1 MSEIDKIKELF
12 TNTGG
17 LFYTAAVDSGPA
29 TLKDQSG
36 KTIAISHNDPFWH
49 VTGYA
54 SVIAYSVPDGS
65 TDCLVFPHS
74 DDVQYLDVIKDGI
87 IGAAELKN
95 TFSNFEFELG
105 SGFSPVGA
113 AELKNTFSNFE
124 FELVSV
130 AYPAG
135 SHAPIATLVSE
146 DEPEEL
152 NVVTSDDSDISV
164 YTSLPGS
171 SNILETESC
180 YALADAAINEATS
193 KLKAPLED
201 INTSETILE
210 GILRILNEEVV
221 ETPQLRYFI
230 QALEGEKDTIL
241 GEINAYRDAHA
252 RIMTNWWSTLIAADP
267 SHSSLALRAT
277 FDMDTLGNLN
287 ESSYVSWWHDNVLPW
302 LKQHGE
308 FFNHEMVEAQT
319 QAILSEV
326 GMQQAQVATKH

>member
-1 MSEIDKIKELF
+1 MI
-12 TNTGG
+12 
-17 LFYTAAVDSGPA
+17 
-29 TLKDQSG
+29 
-36 KTIAISHNDPFWH
+36 
-49 VTGYA
+49 VT
-54 SVIAYSVPDGS
+54 DGDES
-65 TDCLVFPHS
+65 T
-74 DDVQYLDVIKDGI
+74 
-87 IGAAELKN
+87 
-95 TFSNFEFELG
+95 
-105 SGFSPVGA
+105 
-113 AELKNTFSNFE
+113 
-124 FELVSV
+124 
-130 AYPAG
+130 
-135 SHAPIATLVSE
+135 
-146 DEPEEL
+146 EL

-201 INTSETILE
+201 IDTSETILE

-326 GMQQAQVATKH
+326 SMQQAQVATKH

>member
-1 MSEIDKIKELF
+1 MSAIDKIKELF
-12 TNTGG
+12 TSAGG
-17 LFYTAAVDSGPA
+17 LIYTAASDGNPS
-29 TLKDQSG
+29 TLSDLTG
-36 KTIAISHNDPFWH
+36 NTIATSDNNQFWH

-54 SVIAYSVPDGS
+54 GVIAYSVPDGS

-74 DDVQYLDVIKDGI
+74 DEIQVMPVIDGD
-87 IGAAELKN
+87 A
-95 TFSNFEFELG
+95 
-105 SGFSPVGA
+105 
-113 AELKNTFSNFE
+113 
-124 FELVSV
+124 
-130 AYPAG
+130 
-135 SHAPIATLVSE
+135 
-146 DEPEEL
+146 PEEL

-164 YTSLPGS
+164 YNSLPGIS
-171 SNILETESC
+171 DTLETESR
-180 YALADAAINEATS
+180 YALADAVINEATS

-221 ETPQLRYFI
+221 EAPQLRYFI

-326 GMQQAQVATKH
+326 SMQQAQTATKH

>member
-12 TNTGG
+12 TNAGG
-17 LFYTAAVDSGPA
+17 LFYTAAVDNGPA
-29 TLKDQSG
+29 TLKNQSG

-54 SVIAYSVPDGS
+54 NVIAYSVPDGS
-65 TDCLVFPHS
+65 NACLVFPHS
-74 DDVQYLDVIKDGI
+74 NEIQEMIVID
-87 IGAAELKN
+87 A
-95 TFSNFEFELG
+95 
-105 SGFSPVGA
+105 
-113 AELKNTFSNFE
+113 
-124 FELVSV
+124 
-130 AYPAG
+130 
-135 SHAPIATLVSE
+135 
-146 DEPEEL
+146 DESTEL

-164 YTSLPGS
+164 YNSLPGS

-308 FFNHEMVEAQT
+308 FFNHEMVEVQT

-326 GMQQAQVATKH
+326 SMQQAQVATKH

>member
-1 MSEIDKIKELF
+1 MSEIDEIKKLF
-12 TNTGG
+12 TSTGG
-17 LFYTAAVDSGPA
+17 L
-29 TLKDQSG
+29 
-36 KTIAISHNDPFWH
+36 
-49 VTGYA
+49 
-54 SVIAYSVPDGS
+54 PDGS
-65 TDCLVFPHS
+65 NDCLVFPHS
-74 DDVQYLDVIKDGI
+74 DEIQEMIVIDG
-87 IGAAELKN
+87 
-95 TFSNFEFELG
+95 
-105 SGFSPVGA
+105 
-113 AELKNTFSNFE
+113 
-124 FELVSV
+124 
-130 AYPAG
+130 
-135 SHAPIATLVSE
+135 
-146 DEPEEL
+146 DESTEL
-152 NVVTSDDSDISV
+152 NVVTSDDSDSSI
-164 YTSLPGS
+164 YNSLPGS

>member
-17 LFYTAAVDSGPA
+17 LFYTAAVDNGPA
-29 TLKDQSG
+29 TLKNQSG

-65 TDCLVFPHS
+65 TACLVFPHS
-74 DDVQYLDVIKDGI
+74 NEIQEMIVID
-87 IGAAELKN
+87 A
-95 TFSNFEFELG
+95 
-105 SGFSPVGA
+105 
-113 AELKNTFSNFE
+113 
-124 FELVSV
+124 
-130 AYPAG
+130 
-135 SHAPIATLVSE
+135 
-146 DEPEEL
+146 DESTEL
-152 NVVTSDDSDISV
+152 NVVTSDDSDNSI
-164 YTSLPGS
+164 YNSLPGS

-210 GILRILNEEVV
+210 GILRILNEEVI

-326 GMQQAQVATKH
+326 SMQQAQVATKH

>member
-1 MSEIDKIKELF
+1 MSAIDEIKELF
-12 TNTGG
+12 TRAGG
-17 LFYTAAVDSGPA
+17 LIYTAASDGNPS
-29 TLKDQSG
+29 TLSDLTG
-36 KTIAISHNDPFWH
+36 NTIATSDNNQFWH

-54 SVIAYSVPDGS
+54 GVIAYRVPDGS
-65 TDCLVFPHS
+65 TDCLVFPS
-74 DDVQYLDVIKDGI
+74 VDDVQYLEVIVDDI
-87 IGAAELKN
+87 IGAAKLKN
-95 TFSNFEFELG
+95 TYSNFEFELG
-105 SGFSPVGA
+105 SGFSPD
-113 AELKNTFSNFE
+113 
-124 FELVSV
+124 SV
-130 AYPAG
+130 AYPYPAG

-146 DEPEEL
+146 DAPGEL

-180 YALADAAINEATS
+180 YALADAAISEATN

-308 FFNHEMVEAQT
+308 FFNHEMVEVQT

>member
-1 MSEIDKIKELF
+1 MSEFAEIKKLF
-12 TNTGG
+12 TSAGG
-17 LFYTAAVDSGPA
+17 LIYTAAVDKGPA

-36 KTIAISHNDPFWH
+36 KTIAISHNDPYWH

-54 SVIAYSVPDGS
+54 GVIMYSVPDGS

-74 DDVQYLDVIKDGI
+74 DEIQVMPVIDDFI
-87 IGAAELKN
+87 SAAKLKN
-95 TFSNFEFELG
+95 TYSNFEFELG
-105 SGFSPVGA
+105 SGFSPD
-113 AELKNTFSNFE
+113 
-124 FELVSV
+124 SV
-130 AYPAG
+130 AYPYPVE
-135 SHAPIATLVSE
+135 SHAPIATVVSE

-164 YTSLPGS
+164 YNSLPGIS
-171 SNILETESC
+171 DTLETESR
-180 YALADAAINEATS
+180 YALADAVINEATS

-221 ETPQLRYFI
+221 EAPQLRYFI

>member
-65 TDCLVFPHS
+65 TDCLVFPHR
-74 DDVQYLDVIKDGI
+74 DDVQYLDVIEDGD
-87 IGAAELKN
+87 IGAAKLKN

-105 SGFSPVGA
+105 SGFSPD
-113 AELKNTFSNFE
+113 
-124 FELVSV
+124 SV
-130 AYPAG
+130 AYPYPAG
-135 SHAPIATLVSE
+135 LHAPIATLVSE
-146 DEPEEL
+146 DEPGEL
-152 NVVTSDDSDISV
+152 NVVTSDDSDNSI
-164 YTSLPGS
+164 YNSLPGS

-326 GMQQAQVATKH
+326 SMQQAQVATKH

>member
-105 SGFSPVGA
+105 SGFSPD
-113 AELKNTFSNFE
+113 
-124 FELVSV
+124 SV
-130 AYPAG
+130 AYPYPAG

-152 NVVTSDDSDISV
+152 NVVTS
-164 YTSLPGS
+164 
-171 SNILETESC
+171 

-326 GMQQAQVATKH
+326 SMQQAQVATKH